1 LKSGCFFRMQEQ
13 VQTPAKILLAE
24 DNPGDVF
31 LVRRALAL
39 YDIDVDL
46 TVIADGQTALGFVD
60 RAEAGESECRPDL
73 MLLDLNLPRAAGTR
87 ILERV
92 QRSRRLAGVPVVV
105 VTSSNSQADRDT
117 AVRLGATH
125 YFHKPTDLAGF
136 MQLGAV
142 VRALLQD
149 SRSATAGN

>member
-1 LKSGCFFRMQEQ
+1 MQEHN
-13 VQTPAKILLAE
+13 QTRANILLAE

-31 LVRRALAL
+31 LVRRALSL
-39 YDIDVDL
+39 HHLDVDL

-60 RAEAGESECRPDL
+60 RADAGEAGCKPDL

-92 QRSRRLAGVPVVV
+92 QCSQRLAGTPVVV
-105 VTSSNSQADRDT
+105 VTSSNSKADRD
-117 AVRLGATH
+117 AAERLGAAH

-136 MQLGAV
+136 MKLGAI
-142 VRALLQD
+142 VRSLLHET
-149 SRSATAGN
+149 RAAAAGR